1 MKKLNRNLLTDFNG
15 NSLKVLLQSIKEQF
29 GNYCDSLLPHQKVSL
44 ALCSDLDINRSG
56 NPHYTSRGRPT
67 DQARNLIFGMEY
79 IFRNYTLEM
88 PFRSQILKSR
98 VGLIS
103 KQSKS
108 DGRSRDTDL
117 RVD

>member
-1 MKKLNRNLLTDFNG
+1 MEIHWKFFFNQLRNNL
-15 NSLKVLLQSIKEQF
+15 VIIVIHCCHIKRYLWHSAQIWILIDQETPTEQAE
-29 GNYCDSLLPHQKVSL
+29 D
-44 ALCSDLDINRSG
+44 
-56 NPHYTSRGRPT
+56 

-98 VGLIS
+98 VSLIS

-117 RVD
+117 RMD